1 MKDIQKDQKKKR
13 YIYSDT
19 YIKSSIMSSH
29 KKKSNKQQE
38 HVDFP
43 CQNRY
48 NKYLQRKRKR
58 NKNKAKIIFIFSC
71 FLLNKRQEK
80 KKKLFDENKNIRED

>member
-1 MKDIQKDQKKKR
+1 MKDIQKEIQILTHR
-13 YIYSDT
+13 YIR
-19 YIKSSIMSSH
+19 SSIMSSH

-48 NKYLQRKRKR
+48 NKYLQRRRGTKEQSKREY
-58 NKNKAKIIFIFSC
+58 SY
-71 FLLNKRQEK
+71 LE
-80 KKKLFDENKNIRED
+80 LFYVE

>member
-1 MKDIQKDQKKKR
+1 MKDIQKEIQ
-13 YIYSDT
+13 ILIHT
-19 YIKSSIMSSH
+19 YIRSSIMSSH

-48 NKYLQRKRKR
+48 NKYLQRKE
-58 NKNKAKIIFIFSC
+58 
-71 FLLNKRQEK
+71 EK
-80 KKKLFDENKNIRED
+80 TKQSKKEYSYLVVFC

>member
-1 MKDIQKDQKKKR
+1 MFSLCFLADIQIIVGHMKDIQKEIQ
-13 YIYSDT
+13 ILIHT
-19 YIKSSIMSSH
+19 YIRSSIMSSH

-48 NKYLQRKRKR
+48 NKYLQRKE
-58 NKNKAKIIFIFSC
+58 
-71 FLLNKRQEK
+71 EK
-80 KKKLFDENKNIRED
+80 TKQSKKEYSYLVVFC

>member
-1 MKDIQKDQKKKR
+1 
-13 YIYSDT
+13 
-19 YIKSSIMSSH
+19 MSSH

-48 NKYLQRKRKR
+48 NKYLQRK
-58 NKNKAKIIFIFSC
+58 KNKAKRIFIFSC

-80 KKKLFDENKNIRED
+80 EKLFDENKNIRED